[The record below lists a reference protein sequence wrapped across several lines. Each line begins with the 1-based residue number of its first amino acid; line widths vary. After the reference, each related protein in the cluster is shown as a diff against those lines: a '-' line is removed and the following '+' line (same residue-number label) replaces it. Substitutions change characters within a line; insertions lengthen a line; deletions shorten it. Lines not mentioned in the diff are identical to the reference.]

1 MSSENNRLTMTIQN
15 DSRNL
20 ATYPKKHL
28 IAASGVAAMVSMV
41 LLVYPSKEVEA
52 KKAILELPAVVQARP
67 QIVEPLSTPAIAA
80 ADPEL
85 AIDDSSPA
93 DGNLL
98 AETEVSAPIEAAT
111 EEDTEQP
118 IATTTTEPEPAVALQ
133 EEQDLSRSV
142 SVIVE
147 NGSSL
152 SGIFGQLDIGH
163 SLLMSILEQDKNS
176 RKFTQLKAGQELV
189 FSFDKTGQLASISS
203 QLSPLESM
211 EITRDAESGQYKF
224 GKTVHETA
232 QVEATARGTIESS
245 LLAATQAAGMPYKL
259 ALDMANVFA
268 YDVDFA
274 RDVRA
279 GDSFEIVYE
288 QKLLDDQVVGT
299 GNILAARYTN
309 KGKTHTAVRYTD
321 KNGQTSYYN
330 SDGTS
335 SRRAFIRTPVDFS
348 RISSRFNPGRKHPI
362 LNKIRAHKG
371 VDYAAPTGTPIKATG
386 NGKISFVGNKSG
398 YGKTIIIQHGG
409 KYRTLY
415 AHMNGYAKGI
425 RNGSTVSQGQI
436 IGYVG
441 MTGLATGPHLHY
453 EFHVNGTH
461 VNPLS
466 HKLPTADP
474 IPKAE
479 MARFKQATQTY
490 IAMLDEAPSTQ
501 LAKADLDAE

>member
-1 MSSENNRLTMTIQN
+1 MTIQN
-15 DSRNL
+15 DPQL
-20 ATYPKKHL
+20 QTTYPKKHL
-28 IAASGVAAMVSMV
+28 IAASGVAAMVSLI

-52 KKAILELPAVVQARP
+52 KKAMLELPAKVQPRP
-67 QIVEPLSTPAIAA
+67 QLSSSLPDPEQPLATSTSEDATSDAVLVIEAA
-80 ADPEL
+80 NTPEL
-85 AIDDSSPA
+85 AQVESD
-93 DGNLL
+93 
-98 AETEVSAPIEAAT
+98 
-111 EEDTEQP
+111 
-118 IATTTTEPEPAVALQ
+118 
-133 EEQDLSRSV
+133 QDLSRSV
-142 SVIVE
+142 NVIVE
-147 NGSSL
+147 SGSSL
-152 SGIFGQLDIGH
+152 SGIFEQLDLGH

-176 RKFTQLKAGQELV
+176 RQFTQLKAGQELV
-189 FSFDKTGQLASISS
+189 FSFDQDGELVSISS

-211 EITRDAESGQYKF
+211 EITRDLDNGRYGF
-224 GKTVHETA
+224 GKTVHETT
-232 QVEATARGTIESS
+232 QTEATARGTIESS

-268 YDVDFA
+268 YDIDFA
-274 RDVRA
+274 RDVRT
-279 GDSFEIVYE
+279 GDSFEVVYE
-288 QKLLDDQVVGT
+288 QKQLDDQVVGT

-321 KNGQTSYYN
+321 KSGQTSYYN

-348 RISSRFNPGRKHPI
+348 RISSKFNPGRKHPI
-362 LNKIRAHKG
+362 LNRIRAHKG

-386 NGKISFVGNKSG
+386 NGKISFVGNKNG

-425 RNGSTVSQGQI
+425 RNGTTVSQGQI

-461 VNPLS
+461 VDPLS

-474 IPKAE
+474 IPKTE
-479 MARFKQATQTY
+479 MARFKQAAQTY
-490 IAMLDEAPSTQ
+490 IAMLDKAPATQ
-501 LAKADLDAE
+501 LAKADIDTE